1 MRQSP
6 PKSKQHMGERVSA
19 AIAIADRAA
28 ADSATVIQRVVARR
42 APKAMG
48 YDIGITDEGV
58 RKLRDGERKP
68 SFQTLFRLM
77 FADPEVARVV
87 ELYARRAQE
96 PDFWSYDTQRE
107 VHRVAHDI
115 SAARDRR

>member
-6 PKSKQHMGERVSA
+6 PKSQQHLGDRRVNRA
-19 AIAIADRAA
+19 LAIADDAADQAAVTIQRAA
-28 ADSATVIQRVVARR
+28 GKR
-42 APKAMG
+42 APKDMG
-48 YDIGITDEGV
+48 YQIGITDEGV

-87 ELYARRAQE
+87 EHYARRAQE
-96 PDFWSYDTQRE
+96 PDFWSYDVQRDM
-107 VHRVAHDI
+107 HRDI
-115 SAARDRR
+115 GRAGK

>member
-1 MRQSP
+1 MRQTP
-6 PKSKQHMGERVSA
+6 RKFRQQVGARVNRA
-19 AIAIADRAA
+19 LAIADAA
-28 ADSATVIQRVVARR
+28 ADDAVVTIQRVAGKR
-42 APKAMG
+42 APKEFG

-77 FADPEVARVV
+77 FADPEVARVI

-96 PDFWSYDTQRE
+96 PDFWSYDVQRS
-107 VHRVAHDI
+107 VTRVAHDI
-115 SAARDRR
+115 SNARGR